1 MGEEQGLSHVQLE
14 ILLSLAAGARHGY
27 AIKQDIEA
35 RGGGDFTLGS
45 GSLYQALQRLER
57 RGLVAEDPGAPPS
70 DDARRG
76 RVYRIAP
83 AGLRTLRHELD
94 RMGRVVK
101 QAGRIR
107 ALARGRT

>member
-1 MGEEQGLSHVQLE
+1 LGEQGLSHVQLE

-35 RGGGDFTLGS
+35 REGGDFTLGS

-83 AGLRTLRHELD
+83 AGLRTLRQELD
-94 RMGRVVK
+94 RMGRVVR
-101 QAGRIR
+101 QAGQIR
-107 ALARGRT
+107 ALARSRT